1 MNNDRIGM
9 VLFSVNIAIA
19 VGGIMLLM
27 SRAMP

>member
-1 MNNDRIGM
+1 MNNDRIGL
-9 VLFSVNIAIA
+9 VLFSLNIVIA